1 MCVNWLW
8 ARQRHIKG
16 WDEKLIKYKKL
27 VKSKQQSDPTSE
39 KMLNDNEERH
49 T

>member
-8 ARQRHIKG
+8 TRQSHIKG
-16 WDEKLIKYKKL
+16 WDKKLIKYKKQ
-27 VKSKQQSDPTSE
+27 SKQWSDPTSE
-39 KMLNDNEERH
+39 KMLNDNTEKL